1 MVLDVMLIK
10 LSRRPYTGSIRVLFK
25 DVMFLTLQVS
35 SLLGLCGRMKAALLS
50 GPLHESAGCL
60 KSKQLV
66 RTTK

>member
-1 MVLDVMLIK
+1 MMLK
-10 LSRRPYTGSIRVLFK
+10 LLFK
-25 DVMFLTLQVS
+25 DIKFLTLQVS

-66 RTTK
+66 STTK